1 LSDIFPTLGVTLS
14 GTLFQ
19 NLQTLGWEHIGDDFY
34 YIHLFLRPSLTKL
47 DVVVT
52 SDSASS
58 LLSTLMLKCPKL
70 IDVHVQSRGHIDLR
84 SVTDIVR
91 GLKYAERISVPS
103 LDEDIFEHLSRLPT
117 LRSLA
122 IQFLPTTFTLS
133 PVRRASTFPLL
144 RQLIFAFPEI
154 AQVNQF
160 LRWCSAVPLETF
172 HASFCEVVTANDLR
186 AVFTAISAGFSHS
199 YLLDLTIGTHPQPPT
214 IRFRLAKRAFSG
226 LGLD

>member
-70 IDVHVQSRGHIDLR
+70 IDVRIQSRGHLDLR
-84 SVTDIVR
+84 SVTDFVR

-103 LDEDIFEHLSRLPT
+103 LDEDAFEHLSRLPT
-117 LRSLA
+117 QYTFSPPHSHCHRSA
-122 IQFLPTTFTLS
+122 EQARFL
-133 PVRRASTFPLL
+133 
-144 RQLIFAFPEI
+144 
-154 AQVNQF
+154 
-160 LRWCSAVPLETF
+160 
-172 HASFCEVVTANDLR
+172 
-186 AVFTAISAGFSHS
+186 FSV
-199 YLLDLTIGTHPQPPT
+199 D
-214 IRFRLAKRAFSG
+214 
-226 LGLD
+226 